1 MKRNALAWLVA
12 ATLPI
17 PAMAAE
23 PAAATDDSAEEI
35 AQDAARDLKDSRFYN
50 KPGATRADY
59 DKAWQECR
67 LIARGSQTPSGTYV
81 TMYNPNVISPAVAGA
96 AGAAGGLIGSLIA
109 QGEAR
114 RANRRE
120 CLLVRGWRWVEVDSA
135 TRDKVSAMSDPE
147 RDAYFDKIVG
157 ATDLSGFKVTQ
168 WTNSFAAP
176 HLAPESEQ

>member
-1 MKRNALAWLVA
+1 MKIRMLSWLLAAALPVYAV
-12 ATLPI
+12 
-17 PAMAAE
+17 AAE
-23 PAAATDDSAEEI
+23 PAANEDTPDEI

-67 LIARGSQTPSGTYV
+67 LIARGSRTPGGTSV
-81 TMYNPNVISPAVAGA
+81 IVYNPNVISPAAAGA
-96 AGAAGGLIGSLIA
+96 AGAAGSLIGALIA
-109 QGEAR
+109 EGEAR

-135 TRDKVSAMSDPE
+135 TRAKVAAMSDAE
-147 RDAYFDKIVG
+147 RSAYFDRIVG
-157 ATDLSGFKVTQ
+157 ATDLNGFEVTE

-176 HLAPESEQ
+176 QLAPEAEQ